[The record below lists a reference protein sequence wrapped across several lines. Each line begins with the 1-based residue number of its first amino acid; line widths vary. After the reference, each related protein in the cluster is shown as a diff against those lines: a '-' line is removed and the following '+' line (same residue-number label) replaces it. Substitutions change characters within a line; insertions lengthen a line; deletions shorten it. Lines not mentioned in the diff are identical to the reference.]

1 MASGDRAT
9 SKRQH
14 RESHIEK
21 IRSSQILNR
30 MIAHAMGEIEMSAT
44 QVAAA
49 KALLDRYLPIVK
61 SVEMEAEVTTR
72 KPATDPIY
80 ERPAE
85 VWQQSV
91 GHHSQDHST
100 H

>member
-30 MIAHAMGEIEMSAT
+30 MIAHAMGEIEMTAT

-61 SVEMEAEVTTR
+61 SVEMEAEISRRAPT
-72 KPATDPIY
+72 ADPFY
-80 ERPAE
+80 KADPEEWR
-85 VWQQSV
+85 QSA
-91 GHHSQDHST
+91 GDHNQGHST